1 VKRFR
6 KPLVV
11 GVLVAAVLAVTVVVC
26 DQMPPAEPPLR
37 VGMTGDEV
45 FDLLRIG
52 ISGSG
57 TMHSW
62 ETDFI
67 SEPDWLGNRT
77 WIEVEFDGEN
87 RVVWWNTEPMHRTR
101 PPWLDR
107 ALKAVGW

>member
-1 VKRFR
+1 MRR
-6 KPLVV
+6 KIAVGAGLVAV
-11 GVLVAAVLAVTVVVC
+11 VLTVTVLVC
-26 DQMPPAEPPLR
+26 DRMAPAQPPLR

-45 FDLLRIG
+45 FDLLGIG
-52 ISGSG
+52 ISG

-87 RVVWWNTEPMHRTR
+87 RVVRWNTEPMHRTR
-101 PPWLDR
+101 PPWLDL
-107 ALKAVGW
+107 ALKAVRC